1 MEVRNVSDWGPGGW
15 RVRSSAVAVELV
27 LSQAEI
33 GASELGPSR
42 RNDFVIDITA
52 LAPNAEIP
60 ADIAAR
66 AQTLVVEVCA
76 KDPGSI
82 RRLARLRG
90 RHPRLIVVAAAR
102 DTSLATVR
110 APLPVGASD
119 VVSLPPMPSGV
130 EAVIERLG
138 EQMGQAEAAPG
149 KLVAVI
155 KSVGGVGAT
164 ALVTQLAAQ
173 YAAREGK
180 VGREAALFDLDLQ
193 NGNVATYLGLET
205 SLTVGDLLDAG
216 SRLDLAVLRSVPA
229 KHNTGLA
236 VFSAPVDI
244 MPLESIDID
253 QICGLVE
260 LARTSYDTV
269 FLDLPSDWTN
279 WSLSLLAGA
288 STILFVVDL
297 TIASLSKAQ
306 RQLALLERLG
316 IPPEAVRIVVNRI
329 EKKLFRPID
338 LGDAERVLRRPVAFT
353 VSNDFPLMMAALN
366 EGILVS
372 DIKGK
377 SRIGRD
383 VETMMAGLDELLD
396 RS

>member
-1 MEVRNVSDWGPGGW
+1 MELRGVSEWGPGGW

-33 GASELGPSR
+33 GASEMGPSR
-42 RNDFVIDITA
+42 RNDFVIDLTA
-52 LAPNAEIP
+52 LEPNADIP
-60 ADIAAR
+60 TDIAAR

-82 RRLARLRG
+82 RRLERLRECY
-90 RHPRLIVVAAAR
+90 PRLIVVAAAR

-110 APLPVGASD
+110 ALLRIGASD
-119 VVSLPPMPSGV
+119 VVSLPLV
-130 EAVIERLG
+130 RDELEAVIERLS
-138 EQMGQAEAAPG
+138 QQIGQNDAAPG

-164 ALVTQLAAQ
+164 ALLTQLSAL

-180 VGREAALFDLDLQ
+180 AGRETALFDLDLQ
-193 NGNVATYLGLET
+193 NGNAATYLGLEAN
-205 SLTVGDLLDAG
+205 LTVGELLDAG
-216 SRLDLAVLRSVPA
+216 SRLDLAVLRSVPVRHA
-229 KHNTGLA
+229 AGLA
-236 VFSAPVDI
+236 VFAAPLEI
-244 MPLESIDID
+244 LPLESIDID
-253 QICGLVE
+253 QVCTLVE

-279 WSLSLLAGA
+279 WSLSLLARA

-297 TIASLSKAQ
+297 TIASLAKAQ

-316 IPPEAVRIVVNRI
+316 VAPEAIRIVVNRI
-329 EKKLFRPID
+329 EKKLFRSID

-353 VSNDFPLMMAALN
+353 VTNDFPLMMAALN
-366 EGILVS
+366 EGILVT
-372 DIKGK
+372 DIKAK

-383 VETMMAGLDELLD
+383 VEAMMDGLDELLG

>member
-1 MEVRNVSDWGPGGW
+1 VELRGVSEWGPGGW
-15 RVRSSAVAVELV
+15 RVRSSAVSVELV

-33 GASELGPSR
+33 GASEMGPSR
-42 RNDFVIDITA
+42 RNDFVIDLTA
-52 LAPNAEIP
+52 LEPHAEIP
-60 ADIAAR
+60 PDIAAR
-66 AQTLVVEVCA
+66 AQTIVVEVCA

-82 RRLARLRG
+82 RRLERLRE

-110 APLPVGASD
+110 ALLRIGASD
-119 VVSLPPMPSGV
+119 VVSLPLVRSEL
-130 EAVIERLG
+130 EAVIDRLG
-138 EQMGQAEAAPG
+138 EQIVQNDPAPG

-173 YAAREGK
+173 YSAREGK
-180 VGREAALFDLDLQ
+180 AKRETALFDLDLQ
-193 NGNVATYLGLET
+193 NGNVATYLGLEA

-229 KHNTGLA
+229 KHVTGLG
-236 VFSAPVDI
+236 VFAAPVEI
-244 MPLESIDID
+244 LPLESIDID
-253 QICGLVE
+253 QVCGLVE

-279 WSLSLLAGA
+279 WSLSLLARA

-316 IPPEAVRIVVNRI
+316 IPPETVRIVINRI

-353 VSNDFPLMMAALN
+353 VTNDFPLMMAALN

-372 DIKGK
+372 DIKSK

-383 VETMMAGLDELLD
+383 VEAMMDGLDELLG

>member
-1 MEVRNVSDWGPGGW
+1 MEVRSLSEWGPGGW
-15 RVRSSAVAVELV
+15 RVRSSAVSVELV

-33 GASELGPSR
+33 GASEMGPSR

-52 LAPNAEIP
+52 LEPHAEIP

-66 AQTLVVEVCA
+66 AQTIVVEVCA
-76 KDPGSI
+76 RDPGSI
-82 RRLARLRG
+82 RRLERLRE

-110 APLPVGASD
+110 ALLRIGASD
-119 VVSLPPMPSGV
+119 VVSLPLVRSEL
-130 EAVIERLG
+130 EAVIDRLG
-138 EQMGQAEAAPG
+138 EQMGQNDAAPG

-164 ALVTQLAAQ
+164 ALATQLAAQ
-173 YAAREGK
+173 YSARERAA
-180 VGREAALFDLDLQ
+180 GRETALFDLDLQ
-193 NGNVATYLGLET
+193 NGNIATYLGLET

-229 KHNTGLA
+229 KHATGLS
-236 VFSAPVDI
+236 VFAAPVEI
-244 MPLESIDID
+244 LPLESIDID
-253 QICGLVE
+253 QVCALVE

-279 WSLSLLAGA
+279 WSLSLLARA

-316 IPPEAVRIVVNRI
+316 IAPEAVRIVVNRV

-338 LGDAERVLRRPVAFT
+338 LGDVERVLRRPVAFT
-353 VSNDFPLMMAALN
+353 VTNDFPLMMAALN
-366 EGILVS
+366 EGILVNA
-372 DIKGK
+372 IKGK

-383 VETMMAGLDELLD
+383 VEAMMDGLDELLG

>member
-1 MEVRNVSDWGPGGW
+1 MELRGVSEWGPGGW
-15 RVRSSAVAVELV
+15 RVRSSAVSVELV

-33 GASELGPSR
+33 GASEMGPSR
-42 RNDFVIDITA
+42 RNDFVIDLTA
-52 LAPNAEIP
+52 LEPDAEIP
-60 ADIAAR
+60 ADIATR

-76 KDPGSI
+76 RDPGSI
-82 RRLARLRG
+82 RRLERLRE

-102 DTSLATVR
+102 DTSLDTVR
-110 APLPVGASD
+110 ALLRIGASD
-119 VVSLPPMPSGV
+119 VVSLPLV
-130 EAVIERLG
+130 RDELEAVIERLSA
-138 EQMGQAEAAPG
+138 QMAQHDPAPG
-149 KLVAVI
+149 KLVAMI

-164 ALVTQLAAQ
+164 ALVTQLAAH
-173 YAAREGK
+173 YATRERK
-180 VGREAALFDLDLQ
+180 AGRDTALFDLDLQ

-216 SRLDLAVLRSVPA
+216 SRLDLAVLRSVPV
-229 KHNTGLA
+229 KHPTGLS

-244 MPLESIDID
+244 LPLESIDID
-253 QICGLVE
+253 QVCGLVD
-260 LARTSYDTV
+260 LARGSYDTV

-279 WSLSLLAGA
+279 WSLSLLARA
-288 STILFVVDL
+288 NTILFAVDL

-316 IPPEAVRIVVNRI
+316 IPPEMVRIVVNRI
-329 EKKLFRPID
+329 EKKLFRSID
-338 LGDAERVLRRPVAFT
+338 LGDAERVLRRPIAFT
-353 VSNDFPLMMAALN
+353 VTNDFALMIAALN

-372 DIKGK
+372 DIKAK

-383 VETMMAGLDELLD
+383 VEAIMDGLDELLG

>member
-1 MEVRNVSDWGPGGW
+1 MEVRSVNEWGPGGW
-15 RVRSSAVAVELV
+15 RVRSSAVSVELV
-27 LSQAEI
+27 LSPAEI
-33 GASELGPSR
+33 GASEIGPSR
-42 RNDFVIDITA
+42 RNDFVIDLTA
-52 LAPNAEIP
+52 LEPDAEIP

-66 AQTLVVEVCA
+66 AQTIVVEVCA
-76 KDPGSI
+76 KGPGSI
-82 RRLARLRG
+82 RRLERLRE
-90 RHPRLIVVAAAR
+90 RYPRLAIVAAAR

-110 APLPVGASD
+110 ALLRVGASD
-119 VVSLPPMPSGV
+119 VVSLPLVRSEL

-138 EQMGQAEAAPG
+138 EQMGQNDPAPG

-173 YAAREGK
+173 YAMRERK
-180 VGREAALFDLDLQ
+180 AGRETALFDLDLQ
-193 NGNVATYLGLET
+193 NGNVATYLGIEA

-229 KHNTGLA
+229 KHGSGLA
-236 VFSAPVDI
+236 VFPAPIDI
-244 MPLESIDID
+244 LPLESIDID
-253 QICGLVE
+253 QVCGLVE
-260 LARTSYDTV
+260 LARTSYDTA

-279 WSLSLLAGA
+279 WSLSLLARA

-316 IPPEAVRIVVNRI
+316 IPAETVRIVVNRI

-353 VSNDFPLMMAALN
+353 VTNDFPLMMAALN

-372 DIKGK
+372 DIKSK

-383 VETMMAGLDELLD
+383 VEAMMDGLDELLG

>member
-1 MEVRNVSDWGPGGW
+1 MEVRSVSEWGPGGW

-33 GASELGPSR
+33 GASEMGPSR
-42 RNDFVIDITA
+42 RNDFVIDLTA
-52 LAPNAEIP
+52 LEPDADIP
-60 ADIAAR
+60 TDIAAR
-66 AQTLVVEVCA
+66 AQTIVVEVCA
-76 KDPGSI
+76 KDAGSI
-82 RRLARLRG
+82 RRLERLRE
-90 RHPRLIVVAAAR
+90 RYPRLTIVAAAR

-110 APLPVGASD
+110 ALLRIGASD
-119 VVSLPPMPSGV
+119 VVSLPLIRGELES
-130 EAVIERLG
+130 VIERLS
-138 EQMGQAEAAPG
+138 EQMGQNDPAPG
-149 KLVAVI
+149 KLVTVI

-164 ALVTQLAAQ
+164 ALVTQLAAL

-180 VGREAALFDLDLQ
+180 AGRETALFDLDLQ
-193 NGNVATYLGLET
+193 NGNVATYLGVEAN
-205 SLTVGDLLDAG
+205 LTVGDLLDAG

-229 KHNTGLA
+229 KHMTGLA
-236 VFSAPVDI
+236 VFAAPVDI
-244 MPLESIDID
+244 LPLESIDID
-253 QICGLVE
+253 QVCTLVE

-279 WSLSLLAGA
+279 WSLSQLARA
-288 STILFVVDL
+288 SSILFVVDL

-306 RQLALLERLG
+306 RQLALLDRLG
-316 IPPEAVRIVVNRI
+316 IAPETIRIVVNRI
-329 EKKLFRPID
+329 EKKLFRSID

-353 VSNDFPLMMAALN
+353 VTNDFPLMIAALN
-366 EGILVS
+366 EGILVT

-383 VETMMAGLDELLD
+383 MEAMMDGLDELLG

>member
-1 MEVRNVSDWGPGGW
+1 MEVRNVSEWGPGGW
-15 RVRSSAVAVELV
+15 RVRSSAVSVELV

-33 GASELGPSR
+33 GASEMGPSR
-42 RNDFVIDITA
+42 RNDFVIDLTA
-52 LAPNAEIP
+52 LEPNAEIP
-60 ADIAAR
+60 TDIAAR
-66 AQTLVVEVCA
+66 AQTIVVEVCA

-82 RRLARLRG
+82 RRLERLRE

-110 APLPVGASD
+110 ALLRIGASD
-119 VVSLPPMPSGV
+119 VVSLPLIRSEL

-138 EQMGQAEAAPG
+138 EQMGQSDPAPG
-149 KLVAVI
+149 KLVTVI

-164 ALVTQLAAQ
+164 ALVTQLAAL
-173 YAAREGK
+173 YATREGK
-180 VGREAALFDLDLQ
+180 AGRETALFDLDLQ
-193 NGNVATYLGLET
+193 NGNAATYLGLEAN
-205 SLTVGDLLDAG
+205 LTVGDLLDAG
-216 SRLDLAVLRSVPA
+216 SRLDLAVLRSVPV
-229 KHNTGLA
+229 KHATGLA
-236 VFSAPVDI
+236 VFAAPVDI
-244 MPLESIDID
+244 LPLESIDID
-253 QICGLVE
+253 QVCNLVE

-279 WSLSLLAGA
+279 WSLSQLARA

-297 TIASLSKAQ
+297 TIASLAKAQ

-316 IPPEAVRIVVNRI
+316 IAPETVRIVVNRV
-329 EKKLFRPID
+329 EKKLFRAID

-353 VSNDFPLMMAALN
+353 VTNDFPLMMAALN
-366 EGILVS
+366 EGILVT

-383 VETMMAGLDELLD
+383 VEAMMDGLDELLG

>member
-1 MEVRNVSDWGPGGW
+1 VEVRSVSEWGPGGW
-15 RVRSSAVAVELV
+15 RVRSSAVSVELV

-33 GASELGPSR
+33 GASEMGPSR
-42 RNDFVIDITA
+42 RNDFVIDLTA
-52 LAPNAEIP
+52 LEPHAEIP

-66 AQTLVVEVCA
+66 AQTIVVEVCA

-82 RRLARLRG
+82 RRLERLRE
-90 RHPRLIVVAAAR
+90 RHPRLVVVAAAR

-110 APLPVGASD
+110 ALLRVGASD
-119 VVSLPPMPSGV
+119 VVSLPLVRSEL

-138 EQMGQAEAAPG
+138 EQMAHNDPAPG

-164 ALVTQLAAQ
+164 ALVTQLAAL

-180 VGREAALFDLDLQ
+180 AGRETALFDLDLQ

-205 SLTVGDLLDAG
+205 TLSVGDLLDAG

-229 KHNTGLA
+229 KHASGLA
-236 VFSAPVDI
+236 TFSAPVDI

-253 QICGLVE
+253 QVCGLVE

-279 WSLSLLAGA
+279 WSLSLLARA
-288 STILFVVDL
+288 TTILFVVDL

-316 IPPEAVRIVVNRI
+316 IPPEMVRMVVNRV

-353 VSNDFPLMMAALN
+353 VTNDFPLMMAALN
-366 EGILVS
+366 EGILVT

-383 VETMMAGLDELLD
+383 VEAMMDGLDELLG

>member
-1 MEVRNVSDWGPGGW
+1 MEVRSVNEWGPGGW
-15 RVRSSAVAVELV
+15 RVRSSAVSVELI
-27 LSQAEI
+27 LSPAEI
-33 GASELGPSR
+33 GASEIGPSR
-42 RNDFVIDITA
+42 RNDFVIDLTA
-52 LAPNAEIP
+52 LEPDAEIP

-66 AQTLVVEVCA
+66 AQTIVVEVCA

-82 RRLARLRG
+82 RRLERLRE
-90 RHPRLIVVAAAR
+90 RYPRLAIVAAAR

-110 APLPVGASD
+110 ALLRVGASD
-119 VVSLPPMPSGV
+119 VVSLPLVRSEL

-138 EQMGQAEAAPG
+138 EQMGQNDPAPG

-173 YAAREGK
+173 YAMRERK
-180 VGREAALFDLDLQ
+180 AGRETALFDLDLQ
-193 NGNVATYLGLET
+193 NGNVATYLGIEA

-229 KHNTGLA
+229 KHGSGLA
-236 VFSAPVDI
+236 VFPAPIDI
-244 MPLESIDID
+244 LPLESIDID
-253 QICGLVE
+253 QVCGLVE
-260 LARTSYDTV
+260 LARTSYDTA

-279 WSLSLLAGA
+279 WSLSLLARA

-316 IPPEAVRIVVNRI
+316 IPAETVRIVVNRI

-353 VSNDFPLMMAALN
+353 VTNDFPLMMAALN

-372 DIKGK
+372 EIKGK

-383 VETMMAGLDELLD
+383 VEAMMDGLDELLG

>member
-1 MEVRNVSDWGPGGW
+1 MEVRSVSEWGPGGW

-33 GASELGPSR
+33 GASEMGPSR
-42 RNDFVIDITA
+42 RNDFVIDLTA
-52 LAPNAEIP
+52 LEPDAEIP
-60 ADIAAR
+60 TDIAAR
-66 AQTLVVEVCA
+66 AQTIVVEVCA

-82 RRLARLRG
+82 RRLERLRE
-90 RHPRLIVVAAAR
+90 RYQRLTIVAAAR

-110 APLPVGASD
+110 ALLRIGASD
-119 VVSLPPMPSGV
+119 VVSLPLVRGELES
-130 EAVIERLG
+130 VIERLS
-138 EQMGQAEAAPG
+138 EQMGQSDPAPG
-149 KLVAVI
+149 KLVTVI

-164 ALVTQLAAQ
+164 ALVTQLAAL
-173 YAAREGK
+173 YAMREGK
-180 VGREAALFDLDLQ
+180 AGRETALFDLDLQ
-193 NGNVATYLGLET
+193 NGNVATYLGLEA

-229 KHNTGLA
+229 KHATGLA
-236 VFSAPVDI
+236 VFAAPVDI
-244 MPLESIDID
+244 LPLESIDID
-253 QICGLVE
+253 QVCTLVE

-279 WSLSLLAGA
+279 WSLSQLARA
-288 STILFVVDL
+288 SSILFVVDL

-306 RQLALLERLG
+306 RQLALLDRLG
-316 IPPEAVRIVVNRI
+316 IAPETIRIVVNRI
-329 EKKLFRPID
+329 EKKLFRSID

-353 VSNDFPLMMAALN
+353 VTNDFPLMIAALN
-366 EGILVS
+366 EGILVT

-383 VETMMAGLDELLD
+383 MEAMMDGLDELLG

>member
-1 MEVRNVSDWGPGGW
+1 MELRGVSEWGPGGW

-33 GASELGPSR
+33 GASEMGPSR
-42 RNDFVIDITA
+42 RNDFVIDLTA
-52 LAPNAEIP
+52 LEPNADIP
-60 ADIAAR
+60 TDIAAR
-66 AQTLVVEVCA
+66 AQTIVVEVCA

-82 RRLARLRG
+82 RRLERLRECY
-90 RHPRLIVVAAAR
+90 PRLIVVAAAR

-110 APLPVGASD
+110 ALLRIGASD
-119 VVSLPPMPSGV
+119 VVSLPLV
-130 EAVIERLG
+130 RDELEAVIERLS
-138 EQMGQAEAAPG
+138 QQIGQNDAAPG

-164 ALVTQLAAQ
+164 ALLTQLSAL

-180 VGREAALFDLDLQ
+180 AGRETALFDLDLQ
-193 NGNVATYLGLET
+193 NGNAATYLGLEAN
-205 SLTVGDLLDAG
+205 LTVGELLDAG
-216 SRLDLAVLRSVPA
+216 SRLDLAVLRSVPVRHA
-229 KHNTGLA
+229 AGLA
-236 VFSAPVDI
+236 VFAAPLEI
-244 MPLESIDID
+244 LPLESIDID
-253 QICGLVE
+253 QVCTLVE

-279 WSLSLLAGA
+279 WSLSLLARA

-297 TIASLSKAQ
+297 TIASLAKAQ

-316 IPPEAVRIVVNRI
+316 VAPEAIRIVVNRI
-329 EKKLFRPID
+329 EKKLFRSID

-353 VSNDFPLMMAALN
+353 VTNDFPLMMAALN
-366 EGILVS
+366 EGILVT

-383 VETMMAGLDELLD
+383 VEAMMDGLDELLG

>member
-1 MEVRNVSDWGPGGW
+1 VELRGVSEWGPGGW
-15 RVRSSAVAVELV
+15 RVRSSAVSVELV

-33 GASELGPSR
+33 GASEMGPSR
-42 RNDFVIDITA
+42 RNDFVIDLTA
-52 LAPNAEIP
+52 LEPDAEIP
-60 ADIAAR
+60 ADIATR

-76 KDPGSI
+76 RDPGSI
-82 RRLARLRG
+82 RRLERLRE

-102 DTSLATVR
+102 DTSLDTVR
-110 APLPVGASD
+110 ALLRIGASD
-119 VVSLPPMPSGV
+119 VVSLPLV
-130 EAVIERLG
+130 RDELEAVIERLSA
-138 EQMGQAEAAPG
+138 QMAQHDPAPG
-149 KLVAVI
+149 KLVAMI

-164 ALVTQLAAQ
+164 ALVTQLAAH
-173 YAAREGK
+173 YATRERK
-180 VGREAALFDLDLQ
+180 AGRDTALFDLDLQ

-216 SRLDLAVLRSVPA
+216 SRLDLAVLRSVPV
-229 KHNTGLA
+229 KHATGLS

-244 MPLESIDID
+244 LPLESIDID
-253 QICGLVE
+253 QVCGLVD
-260 LARTSYDTV
+260 LARSSYDTV

-279 WSLSLLAGA
+279 WSLSLLARA
-288 STILFVVDL
+288 STILFAVDL

-316 IPPEAVRIVVNRI
+316 IPPDTVRIIVNRI
-329 EKKLFRPID
+329 EKKLFRSID
-338 LGDAERVLRRPVAFT
+338 LGDAERVLRRPIAFT
-353 VSNDFPLMMAALN
+353 VTNDFPLMIAALN

-383 VETMMAGLDELLD
+383 VEAMMDGLDELLG

>member
-1 MEVRNVSDWGPGGW
+1 MEVRSVSEWGPGGW

-33 GASELGPSR
+33 GASEMGPSR
-42 RNDFVIDITA
+42 RNDFVIDLTA
-52 LAPNAEIP
+52 LEPDADIP
-60 ADIAAR
+60 TDIAAR
-66 AQTLVVEVCA
+66 AQTIVVEVCA
-76 KDPGSI
+76 KDPRSI
-82 RRLARLRG
+82 GRLERLRERYARLT
-90 RHPRLIVVAAAR
+90 IVAAAR

-110 APLPVGASD
+110 ALLRIGASD
-119 VVSLPPMPSGV
+119 VVSLPLVRGELES
-130 EAVIERLG
+130 VIERLS
-138 EQMGQAEAAPG
+138 EQMGQSDPAPG
-149 KLVAVI
+149 KLVTVI

-164 ALVTQLAAQ
+164 ALVTQLAAL
-173 YAAREGK
+173 YAVREGK
-180 VGREAALFDLDLQ
+180 VGRETALFDLDLQ
-193 NGNVATYLGLET
+193 NGNVATYLGLEA

-229 KHNTGLA
+229 KHATNLA
-236 VFSAPVDI
+236 VFAAPIDI
-244 MPLESIDID
+244 LPLESIDID
-253 QICGLVE
+253 QVCTLVE

-279 WSLSLLAGA
+279 WSLSQLARA
-288 STILFVVDL
+288 SSILFVVDL

-316 IPPEAVRIVVNRI
+316 IAPETIRIVVNRI
-329 EKKLFRPID
+329 EKKLFRSID

-353 VSNDFPLMMAALN
+353 VTNDFPLMIAALN
-366 EGILVS
+366 EGILVT

-383 VETMMAGLDELLD
+383 MEAMMDGLDELLG

>member
-1 MEVRNVSDWGPGGW
+1 MELRGVSEWGPGGW
-15 RVRSSAVAVELV
+15 RVRSSAVSVELV

-33 GASELGPSR
+33 GASEMGPSR
-42 RNDFVIDITA
+42 RNDFVIDLTA
-52 LAPNAEIP
+52 LEPHAEIP
-60 ADIAAR
+60 PDIAAR
-66 AQTLVVEVCA
+66 AQTIVVEVCA

-82 RRLARLRG
+82 RRLERLRE

-110 APLPVGASD
+110 ALLRIGASD
-119 VVSLPPMPSGV
+119 VVSLPLVRSEL
-130 EAVIERLG
+130 EAVIDRLG
-138 EQMGQAEAAPG
+138 EQIVQNDPAPG

-173 YAAREGK
+173 YSAREGK
-180 VGREAALFDLDLQ
+180 AKRETALFDLDLQ
-193 NGNVATYLGLET
+193 NGNVATYLGLEA

-229 KHNTGLA
+229 KHVTGLG
-236 VFSAPVDI
+236 VFAAPVEI
-244 MPLESIDID
+244 LPLESIDID
-253 QICGLVE
+253 QVCGLVE

-279 WSLSLLAGA
+279 WSLSLLARA

-316 IPPEAVRIVVNRI
+316 IPPETVRIVINRI

-353 VSNDFPLMMAALN
+353 VTNDFPLMMAALN

-372 DIKGK
+372 DIKSK

-383 VETMMAGLDELLD
+383 VEAMMDGLDELLG